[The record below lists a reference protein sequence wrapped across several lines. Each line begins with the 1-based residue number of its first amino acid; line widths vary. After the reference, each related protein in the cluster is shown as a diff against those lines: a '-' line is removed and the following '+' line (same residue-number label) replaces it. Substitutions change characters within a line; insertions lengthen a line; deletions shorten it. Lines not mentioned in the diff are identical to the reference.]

1 MTMVLKF
8 LHFAALAFA
17 LGGGVANILLGRQ
30 IAGAEGAGKSVIMP
44 LQRTLARISALSLLV
59 LWITGIAL
67 VYAYYGGWAG
77 LGIFFWTKFAIV
89 VVLTINMGIAQH
101 LMSHARKTG
110 TPPPGA
116 IKAMGLAGPV
126 LLLVITALAT
136 AAFTF

>member
-8 LHFAALAFA
+8 LHFAALALA
-17 LGGGVANILLGRQ
+17 LGGGVANILLGHQ
-30 IAGAEGAGKSVIMP
+30 IAAAEGAGKSVIMP

-59 LWITGIAL
+59 LWVTGIAL

-77 LGIFFWTKFAIV
+77 FGIFFWTKIAFV

-101 LMSHARKTG
+101 LMSRARKTA

-116 IKAMGLAGPV
+116 VKAMGLTGPV
-126 LLLVITALAT
+126 LLLLITALAT
-136 AAFTF
+136 VAFTF